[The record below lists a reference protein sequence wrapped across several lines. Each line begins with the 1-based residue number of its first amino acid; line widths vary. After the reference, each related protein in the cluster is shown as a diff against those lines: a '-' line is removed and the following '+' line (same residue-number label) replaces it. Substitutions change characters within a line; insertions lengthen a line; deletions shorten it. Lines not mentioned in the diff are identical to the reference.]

1 MIEDKKLLKDLA
13 EELRKVSANSKL
25 LALYDAENNRRKWV
39 NEQIGLDDVEVSAD
53 SLTTACI
60 IYNQEY
66 YRILQEQML
75 QSEES
80 GGAFAR
86 HRESMRFAILAY
98 IKAEAETQLK
108 NQQVPQVQQNIV
120 EEEPD
125 TIDSEE
131 ELFKAV
137 REAQAYFE
145 QQKSQGFSSES
156 TPRKK
161 SRKKSK
167 T

>member
-1 MIEDKKLLKDLA
+1 MIEDKKLLESLA
-13 EELRKVSANSKL
+13 DELRKVSANSSV
-25 LALYDAENNRRKWV
+25 LATYDAEHKRRQWI
-39 NEQIGLDDVEVSAD
+39 NEQIGIEDVELASD

-66 YRILQEQML
+66 YRILQDQMI

-80 GGAFAR
+80 NGTFIR

-108 NQQVPQVQQNIV
+108 KQQSVQTSFV
-120 EEEPD
+120 EQEKSD
-125 TIDSEE
+125 SQSEE
-131 ELFKAV
+131 DLFKAV
-137 REAQAYFE
+137 REAQAYFD
-145 QQKSQGFSSES
+145 QQKSQGFSTESEPTS
-156 TPRKK
+156 RKK

-167 T
+167 S